1 MRTNKKCPLYK
12 EEGEPVAWQDLGA
25 AAEGLVERQGTK
37 ITIKR
42 KLPTKPAEEVAPS
55 IPAQPPIVY
64 KTPVMKKDPK
74 PTPPTKKFPSLKFT
88 LSTASGGHNT
98 GNGTPASADR
108 RPVVE
113 KPEKVHPVD
122 ANGTREPSVSQPA
135 KSTVFKLKVSNQ
147 KLKERELLR
156 SKKEQEA
163 AEERERERMRRD
175 QEAYEA
181 ALLEEREREERE
193 LERQEAAAAT
203 PKANGLE
210 VTVGKKI
217 KRMVFVNKSKKPKV
231 VSYPKDDAEVLRRR
245 EREHEQAERREQE
258 REREER
264 QREAQEYEWA
274 LAEELKREE
283 DELEQKLLE
292 QKYAEEKKIAER
304 DDRERRERD
313 REKLERDQERHQ
325 MREKERKRER
335 ERLEKNKE
343 REKAIRMREAREARE
358 REAAELERQA
368 REREER
374 ELLQAREAARQQ
386 QERERLR
393 EKQAKLKRVKERQSV
408 NMSTPVPV
416 LSEKDRGKAHKRHYE
431 VPAPMYHQHT
441 PETGNAPKRIRKRG
455 GEVSFLMSPIW
466 SSDL

>member
-42 KLPTKPAEEVAPS
+42 KLPIKPTEEVTPS
-55 IPAQPPIVY
+55 IPAKPPIVY
-64 KTPVMKKDPK
+64 KTPVLKRDPK

-88 LSTASGGHNT
+88 LSTASGGHNA

-108 RPVVE
+108 RPAVE
-113 KPEKVHPVD
+113 KLEKVHPVD

-156 SKKEQEA
+156 NKKEQEA

-210 VTVGKKI
+210 MTVGKKI

-245 EREHEQAERREQE
+245 AREHEQAERREQE

-264 QREAQEYEWA
+264 DRH
-274 LAEELKREE
+274 LK
-283 DELEQKLLE
+283 
-292 QKYAEEKKIAER
+292 AKK
-304 DDRERRERD
+304 
-313 REKLERDQERHQ
+313 
-325 MREKERKRER
+325 
-335 ERLEKNKE
+335 
-343 REKAIRMREAREARE
+343 
-358 REAAELERQA
+358 
-368 REREER
+368 
-374 ELLQAREAARQQ
+374 
-386 QERERLR
+386 
-393 EKQAKLKRVKERQSV
+393 
-408 NMSTPVPV
+408 
-416 LSEKDRGKAHKRHYE
+416 
-431 VPAPMYHQHT
+431 
-441 PETGNAPKRIRKRG
+441 G
-455 GEVSFLMSPIW
+455 GETEGGSRI
-466 SSDL
+466 